1 MDIQTLSVNGWQM
14 RMRIP
19 EGEGLHPVHLL
30 LHGWTGDE
38 TKMWVFANRFPK
50 DHLLI
55 APRGIYPAPGGGYA
69 WHTNPNRSAP
79 RVEDFRT
86 AVDNLASL
94 FNNVVLPGGDHT
106 HLNITGFSEGAALAY
121 ALGMLCPSN
130 VKAIAGLSGFLPE
143 DAISYI
149 DHQPLTGKNIFI
161 THGTRDKL
169 VPVSR
174 ARNAAELLESAGAS
188 VTYCEDDVGHKLSAG
203 CFRGLAAFYAQQ
215 SRYNTDDEL
224 I

>member
-1 MDIQTLSVNGWQM
+1 M

-19 EGEGLHPVHLL
+19 VGAGAHPIHLL

-38 TKMWVFANRFPK
+38 KAMWVFANRFPK

-79 RVEDFRT
+79 RVEDFQT
-86 AVDNLASL
+86 AVDRLSSL
-94 FNNVVLPGGDHT
+94 FINAVLPGGDYF

-121 ALGMLCPSN
+121 TFGMLRPLN
-130 VKAIAGLSGFLPE
+130 IQAIAGLSGFLPE
-143 DAISYI
+143 DIIPYI
-149 DHQPLTGKNIFI
+149 DHKPLSGKNIFI

-174 ARNAAELLESAGAS
+174 ARHAAGLLEAAGAS

-203 CFRGLAAFYAQQ
+203 CFRGLAAFYALQ
-215 SRYNTDDEL
+215 SS
-224 I
+224 